1 MGNGG
6 KLVASKIIASTT
18 RSYTFVFG
26 SVIGSVVKVSLANQY
41 LSLAEVQVF
50 GFAMTGP
57 KPTPVPPQPTKPATQ
72 CTFVFHPY
80 MDSNGNDIGR
90 YSGGVTNY
98 KKICLA
104 NPKCT
109 CFNTNGWVKYITK
122 PKNQWSKWTN
132 NKRLGLYVKTCTK
145 PTPVSP
151 IKPAPTTPS
160 KPVNPPSGASK
171 PGYSCEGANQKKNLG
186 TGFKTPQQCLAMG
199 VADSGCGSSIMW
211 SKSYNYAWGCRCCVP
226 GATYTKHNNWDIYQ
240 AEGNNNSKAIVN
252 ISKGKVA
259 TQSSTCY
266 GGVAARAV
274 DGNTSGVWKHNSVS
288 HTCKG
293 AMNTWSVTVGP
304 SVITKIVIWNRTDC
318 CAERIKGAKLEILNG
333 DDLVASRNIDSTT
346 RSYTFDFE
354 DVVGSVVKVS
364 RANEYLS
371 LAEVEVFGV
380 IKPAEP
386 IVLPQPVTKCTFVL

>member
-1 MGNGG
+1 
-6 KLVASKIIASTT
+6 
-18 RSYTFVFG
+18 
-26 SVIGSVVKVSLANQY
+26 
-41 LSLAEVQVF
+41 
-50 GFAMTGP
+50 
-57 KPTPVPPQPTKPATQ
+57 
-72 CTFVFHPY
+72 
-80 MDSNGNDIGR
+80 
-90 YSGGVTNY
+90 
-98 KKICLA
+98 
-104 NPKCT
+104 
-109 CFNTNGWVKYITK
+109 
-122 PKNQWSKWTN
+122 
-132 NKRLGLYVKTCTK
+132 
-145 PTPVSP
+145 
-151 IKPAPTTPS
+151 
-160 KPVNPPSGASK
+160 
-171 PGYSCEGANQKKNLG
+171 
-186 TGFKTPQQCLAMG
+186 MG

-274 DGNTSGVWKHNSVS
+274 DGNTSGVWKHGSVS
-288 HTCKG
+288 HTCKH
-293 AMNTWSVTVGP
+293 AMNTWAVTLGL

-333 DDLVASRNIDSTT
+333 DELVASRNIDSST
-346 RSYTFDFE
+346 RSFTFDFE

-380 IKPAEP
+380 IKPAP
-386 IVLPQPVTKCTFVL
+386 QKVLNNIAKGKVATQSSTCHGGPAARAVDGNNSGVWGHGSVSHTCKYAMNTWSVTLGPSVITKIVIWNRTDCCAERIKGAKLEILNGDELVASRNIDSSTRSFTFDFEDVVGSVVKVSRANEYLSLAEVEVFGVIKPAPQKVLNNIAKGKVATQSS